1 MADIPMCTEGAE
13 PIDLTTGPM
22 ARTRHSI
29 RDRHEYMLEVD
40 IPTDSMPAI
49 RRLDLLGG
57 ERGALLQP
65 STADATKDSWRLP
78 AWMRAYWVRASASAS
93 ADWARMWLA
102 RLSYAWDMMRVRLKI
117 SPALANAF
125 LVMATACV
133 IAVTLPGAW
142 ILVAAVAIGFSMIAL
157 GSTSSRALLTMLLGA
172 TVGVTS
178 VDYLTWRFEVS
189 NWAGWWIA
197 VPLLVAEVFG
207 ALHALGLQYTLWPR
221 PAPAMSGKEDP
232 ARRPIYIFIPTV
244 NEGVEVLKPT
254 LVAVKRACHRF
265 ALAYPGAQTRIVVC
279 NDGYVAGAPN
289 WRETE
294 ALARRLRVECVTR
307 TQGGGA
313 KAGNIEHVRQ
323 TVGATGDAL
332 IVIFDADQQPKPD
345 FLLQTIPPFGEPSLG
360 WVQTGQYYRN
370 LEQPVAAWANDQQAL
385 FYRVLCPGKAAQNA
399 AFICGTNVVLRAAAL
414 DEIGG
419 LPQDSV
425 TEDFAASIQLHG
437 RWRSLFLSEVLALG
451 LGPMDLPAYLRQQ
464 RRWAV
469 GTLGVM
475 RSHWRMIV
483 LPWEGELSFAQRIQY
498 ALACT
503 HYLSGVRDLIYVVA
517 PLAFLITGIPAV
529 VGANLGVF
537 VWHFVPY
544 WIASQAAFW
553 YACRRESGLRGL
565 IIGFGSFPALL
576 MSVAAVI
583 LGKRSGFTV
592 TSKQRNGSRSWRELV
607 PYAALFILCV
617 AGLALGMRST
627 GQRRDA
633 VAVSMLWIAY
643 SASLLGG
650 FLWLGV
656 RDLRYREAPHP
667 QRRLSL
673 ATWMRTGLRVRLL
686 SRVRSWAEP
695 VTARYSAPRLGYLV
709 LSGGLLVAAL
719 VTSVRDFSTLSVAA
733 FTPTIQGRSHPYL
746 GVSLRTE
753 SLSSAPGPLDHA
765 MCEPFTI
772 IGRTQY
778 IDDQFQTAWADSLAA
793 NNARPWVVLEFG
805 QFGAD
810 GKPPLDAGLL
820 AVANGLQDANLRRW
834 ADEIRAY
841 GKPVY
846 LTILLH
852 VDRNWAVT
860 SAVANGGIPQDSA
873 RAWLHAQAIFRAE
886 GAKNVAWV
894 WAPADPAHD
903 QAYAPPE
910 QSIDVVLQ
918 SFLRY
923 PGTPWPDVSRVLAQ
937 DTARHPGKPLFV
949 EVSAAGSPA
958 HKSAWL
964 NSVAKSVASSHQVYA
979 LIYHEG
985 SPDVRATAADNT
997 VWSFTSD
1004 ALSVQSV
1011 KAWRSLIH
1019 TSQPAC

>member
-1 MADIPMCTEGAE
+1 MADMPMRTEGAE
-13 PIDLTTGPM
+13 PIDLTSGPM
-22 ARTRHSI
+22 VRTRHSI
-29 RDRHEYMLEVD
+29 RDRQEYMPEDD
-40 IPTDSMPAI
+40 IPTDIMPAI
-49 RRLDLLGG
+49 RRLDLLGI
-57 ERGALLQP
+57 ERAASLQT
-65 STADATKDSWRLP
+65 SAADVSKDSPRKPLWIRPYL
-78 AWMRAYWVRASASAS
+78 ARSGAGVA
-93 ADWARMWLA
+93 WARVWLA
-102 RLSYAWDMMRVRLKI
+102 RLSDAWEMMRSRLNI
-117 SPALANAF
+117 PPAVVNGF
-125 LVMATACV
+125 LVAVTACV
-133 IAVTLPGAW
+133 IAVTLPGVW
-142 ILVAAVAIGFSMIAL
+142 ILVAAVAIGFCMIAL
-157 GSTSSRALLTMLLGA
+157 GSTSSRALLTMLLAA

-189 NWAGWWIA
+189 NWVGWWIA
-197 VPLLVAEVFG
+197 VPLLAAEVFG

-221 PAPAMSGKEDP
+221 PAPVMSGNEDP
-232 ARRPIYIFIPTV
+232 TRRPIYIFIPTV

-254 LVAVKRACHRF
+254 LLAVKAACQRF
-265 ALAYPGAQTRIVVC
+265 ALAFPGAQTRIVVC
-279 NDGYVAGAPN
+279 NDGYVAGASN
-289 WRETE
+289 WRQTE
-294 ALARRLRVECVTR
+294 ALARRLHVQCVTR

-313 KAGNIEHVRQ
+313 KAGNIEHARQ
-323 TVGATGDAL
+323 VVGATGDAL
-332 IVIFDADQQPKPD
+332 IVIFDADQQPKPE
-345 FLLQTIPPFGEPSLG
+345 FLLQTIPPFGDPSLG
-360 WVQTGQYYRN
+360 WAQTGQYYRN
-370 LEQPVAAWANDQQAL
+370 LEQPIAAWANDQQAL

-437 RWRSLFLSEVLALG
+437 RWRSVFLSDVLAMG

-464 RRWAV
+464 RRWAI
-469 GTLGVM
+469 GTLGVL

-483 LPWEGELSFAQRIQY
+483 LPWEGDLSFAQRIQY

-529 VGANLGVF
+529 VGANLGMF

-553 YACRRESGLRGL
+553 YASRRESGLRG
-565 IIGFGSFPALL
+565 IVIGFGSFPALL
-576 MSVAAVI
+576 MSVAAVVS
-583 LGKRSGFTV
+583 GKRSGFMV
-592 TSKQRNGSRSWRELV
+592 TSKQRNASRSWRELV
-607 PYAALFILCV
+607 PYVALFLLCL

-633 VAVSMLWIAY
+633 VAISMMWIAY

-650 FLWLGV
+650 FIWLGV
-656 RDLRYREAPHP
+656 RDLRYQEAAHRE
-667 QRRLSL
+667 RSVSL
-673 ATWMRTGLRVRLL
+673 AAWIQAIVHAPPLARA
-686 SRVRSWAEP
+686 RSWGES
-695 VTARYSAPRLGYLV
+695 VTARYSAPRLGYLL

-719 VTSVRDFSTLSVAA
+719 VTSVRDFSTLSATA
-733 FTPTIQGRSHPYL
+733 FTPTLQRQSHPYL

-753 SLSSAPGPLDHA
+753 SLSSAPGPLDQT

-772 IGRTQY
+772 IGRTEY
-778 IDDQFQTAWADSLAA
+778 IDDQFPTAWADSLAA
-793 NNARPWVVLEFG
+793 HKAQPWVVLEFG

-820 AVANGLQDANLRRW
+820 AIANGLQDANLRRW
-834 ADEIRAY
+834 ADEIRTY

-873 RAWLHAQAIFRAE
+873 RAWLHAQAIFRME
-886 GAKNVAWV
+886 GVKNVAWV

-910 QSIDVVLQ
+910 QSISVVLQ

-923 PGTPWPDVSRVLAQ
+923 PGTPWPNVSKVLAQ

-949 EVSAAGSPA
+949 EVSAEGSPA

-964 NSVAKSVASSHQVYA
+964 NSVTKTVASDHHVYA

-985 SPDVRATAADNT
+985 SPDVHATAADNKL
-997 VWSFTSD
+997 WSFESD
-1004 ALSVQSV
+1004 SLSTQSV
-1011 KAWRSLIH
+1011 KAWRTLIH

>member
-1 MADIPMCTEGAE
+1 MADMPMRAEGSE
-13 PIDLTTGPM
+13 PIDLTIGAG

-29 RDRHEYMLEVD
+29 RDRQAYVLEDD
-40 IPTDSMPAI
+40 IPTDIMPAI
-49 RRLDLLGG
+49 RRRDLLSGEGG
-57 ERGALLQP
+57 GPLRA
-65 STADATKDSWRLP
+65 STAEITRDAVP
-78 AWMRAYWVRASASAS
+78 APASVRAYWVRARTSME
-93 ADWARMWLA
+93 WAQAWLA
-102 RLSYAWDMMRVRLKI
+102 RLSYARELTRVRLRM
-117 SPALANAF
+117 SPALVNGL
-125 LVMATACV
+125 LVVATASV
-133 IAVTLPGAW
+133 IAATLPGAW
-142 ILVAAVAIGFSMIAL
+142 IMVAALAMGMCIISL
-157 GSTSSRALLTMLLGA
+157 GTSSSRMLITMLLGA

-189 NWAGWWIA
+189 NWVGWWIA
-197 VPLLVAEVFG
+197 IPLLAAEVFG

-221 PAPAMSGKEDP
+221 PAPELSAEQD
-232 ARRPIYIFIPTV
+232 ATRRPIYIFIPTV
-244 NEGVEVLKPT
+244 NEGVEVLTPT
-254 LVAVKRACHRF
+254 VLAVKAACRRF
-265 ALAYPGAQTRIVVC
+265 ALAYPGAQTHVIVC

-289 WRETE
+289 WHQTE
-294 ALARRLRVECVTR
+294 ALARKLRVVCVTR
-307 TQGGGA
+307 KQGGGA
-313 KAGNIEHVRQ
+313 KAGNIEHARQ
-323 TVGATGDAL
+323 AVGATGNAL
-332 IVIFDADQQPKPD
+332 IVIFDADQQPKPE
-345 FLLQTIPPFGEPSLG
+345 FLLQTIPPFGDPSLG

-370 LEQPVAAWANDQQAL
+370 TEQPIAAWANDQQAL

-437 RWRSLFLSEVLALG
+437 RWRSIFLSDVLALG

-464 RRWAV
+464 RRWAI
-469 GTLGVM
+469 GTLGVL

-517 PLAFLITGIPAV
+517 PLAFLVTGIPAV
-529 VGANLGVF
+529 IGANLGMF

-544 WIASQAAFW
+544 WVASQAAFW
-553 YACRRESGLRGL
+553 YACRRESGLRGI

-576 MSVAAVI
+576 MSVAAVVS
-583 LGKRSGFTV
+583 GKRSGFMV
-592 TSKQRNGSRSWRELV
+592 TSKQRGASRSWRELV
-607 PYAALFILCV
+607 PYVGLLLLCV
-617 AGLALGMRST
+617 AGLALGMRSSV
-627 GQRRDA
+627 QRRDA
-633 VAVSMLWIAY
+633 VVISMMWIAY

-650 FLWLGV
+650 FLWLAV
-656 RDLRYREAPHP
+656 RDLRYTEVVRP
-667 QRRLSL
+667 QQQFSL
-673 ATWMRTGLRVRLL
+673 VDWLLARFRVRLL
-686 SRVRSWAEP
+686 ARALSWAESAS
-695 VTARYSAPRLGYLV
+695 TRYSVPRLGYSL
-709 LSGGLLVAAL
+709 LSVGLLVVVLATVA
-719 VTSVRDFSTLSVAA
+719 RNFSTPAVAA
-733 FTPTIQGRSHPYL
+733 FTPTIQGQSHPYL
-746 GVSLRTE
+746 GVSLRNE
-753 SLSSAPGPLDHA
+753 SLSSAPGPLDSA

-778 IDDQFQTAWADSLAA
+778 IDDQFSTAWADSLAA
-793 NNARPWVVLEFG
+793 DNAQPWVVLEFG

-873 RAWLHAQAIFRAE
+873 RAWLHAQALFRAE

-903 QAYAPPE
+903 QVYAPPE

-923 PGTPWPDVSRVLAQ
+923 PGTPWPNVSKVLAQ
-937 DTARHPGKPLFV
+937 DKARHPGKPLFV

-958 HKSAWL
+958 EKSAWL
-964 NSVAKSVASSHQVYA
+964 KNVATSVASDHQVYA
-979 LIYHEG
+979 LIYHQG
-985 SPDVRATAADNT
+985 SPDVHATVADNT
-997 VWSFTSD
+997 LWSFDSD
-1004 ALSVQSV
+1004 ALSIQSV
-1011 KAWRSLIH
+1011 KAWRTLTH
-1019 TSQPAC
+1019 TGQPAC